1 MACYIFGAGGF
12 YGLQS
17 QPQQDD
23 YVIAADG
30 GWAVC
35 QRCGIRPTVLMGDFD
50 SLQEIPIFP
59 VLSVFPWKGRHGYDA
74 GHQGRT
80 GAR

>member
-50 SLQEIPIFP
+50 
-59 VLSVFPWKGRHGYDA
+59 
-74 GHQGRT
+74 
-80 GAR
+80 